1 MTFPPEPFYFSLQ
14 YSQGHSLMSPSTS
27 PFSTQGDLL
36 MNPSTS
42 PFYLALSIAN
52 STFTNWPI
60 VDLLILFYI
69 IIFPPST
76 LSKKVSHEPFYFS
89 LEHSQGDSLM
99 SPSTSL
105 SQWHSLYNPFYFSLQ
120 HSQGDSLC
128 PSTSPFSALKEILF
142 AHLLLP
148 SALSGRFSLPFYF
161 SLQHS
166 QGDSLCPSTS
176 PFSTLREILWWD
188 GYIFYTSDK
197 YQFK

>member
-1 MTFPPEPFYFSLQ
+1 MTVSRELFHFSFSMTFPPEPFYFSLQ

-36 MNPSTS
+36 KSPSTS
-42 PFYLALSIAN
+42 PFYLAN

-69 IIFPPST
+69 IIFLPST

-120 HSQGDSLC
+120 YSEGDSLC
-128 PSTSPFSALKEILF
+128 PSTSPFSALREILF
-142 AHLLLP
+142 ALLLLP
-148 SALSGRFSLPFYF
+148 SALSGRFSDEMVTFFTPV
-161 SLQHS
+161 
-166 QGDSLCPSTS
+166 TS
-176 PFSTLREILWWD
+176 ISSSRVQRKSNHECLSNKTI
-188 GYIFYTSDK
+188 K
-197 YQFK
+197 CN